1 LSQAA
6 QQIPAVCKIE
16 SLKVSAMTI
25 PDLPPMVHTLFE
37 AISYF
42 VGVRLYLW
50 QSARRPARS
59 RLLRV
64 DALWVA
70 AGAVA
75 GAALGSKVVYWMQYP
90 SLLEAHWREPA
101 VLFGGKTI
109 VGGLLGGLA
118 GVELT
123 KAWRAI
129 RQSTGDDFVV
139 PLIVGMSI
147 GRIGCF
153 LAGIPDNTYGIES
166 SLPWAVTYSD
176 GIARHPAPLYEI
188 LFLLLFWPWVAKL
201 RRSMPCAGDTF
212 KVFFASYLA
221 FRFAAEFIKPPFGT
235 LQSPLEHNVTRI
247 DLYGSTVTGIQ
258 IACLLGLT
266 YYLLIAARRARNPS
280 WQK

>member
-1 LSQAA
+1 MHAGGASRGSALCLPLQQFLAA
-6 QQIPAVCKIE
+6 PE
-16 SLKVSAMTI
+16 SRSYTVNTMVI
-25 PDLPPMVHTLFE
+25 PDMPPLVHTVFE

-42 VGVRLYLW
+42 VGARLYLW
-50 QSARRPARS
+50 QAARRPPAL
-59 RLLRV
+59 RLGRL

-90 SLLEAHWREPA
+90 SLIEAHWHEPA

-123 KAWRAI
+123 KKWRAI

-153 LAGIPDNTYGIES
+153 LAGIPDNTYGIET

-176 GIARHPAPLYEI
+176 GIARPPGA
-188 LFLLLFWPWVAKL
+188 AL
-201 RRSMPCAGDTF
+201 RDS
-212 KVFFASYLA
+212 V
-221 FRFAAEFIKPPFGT
+221 FAAVLAVGGHAETQHG
-235 LQSPLEHNVTRI
+235 
-247 DLYGSTVTGIQ
+247 
-258 IACLLGLT
+258 
-266 YYLLIAARRARNPS
+266 
-280 WQK
+280 

>member
-1 LSQAA
+1 V
-6 QQIPAVCKIE
+6 AVM
-16 SLKVSAMTI
+16 LI
-25 PDLPPMVHTLFE
+25 PDLPPMVHTVFE

-42 VGVRLYLW
+42 VGARLYLW
-50 QSARRPARS
+50 QAARRPKAQ
-59 RLLRV
+59 RLGTV

-90 SLLEAHWREPA
+90 TLIEAHWHEPA
-101 VLFGGKTI
+101 ILWGGKTI
-109 VGGLLGGLA
+109 VGGLLGGLF

-123 KAWRAI
+123 KAVRGI

-147 GRIGCF
+147 GRIGCL

-166 SLPWAVTYSD
+166 TLPWAVTYSD

-188 LFLLLFWPWVAKL
+188 MFLLLFWPWVGQL
-201 RRSMPCAGDTF
+201 RRTMPHPGDTF
-212 KVFFASYLA
+212 KVFLASYLA
-221 FRFAAEFIKPPFGT
+221 FRFCAEFIKPPFGAVH
-235 LQSPLEHNVTRI
+235 SALEHNVTRI
-247 DLYGSTVTGIQ
+247 DLYGNLVTGIQ

-266 YYLLIAARRARNPS
+266 YYLLIAARRARNMS
-280 WQK
+280 WRK